1 MVSWLVTVP
10 SKSQKTRTP
19 STYHGRSSP
28 YRPWSPSVHNED
40 MNLKQRISEDMKCAL
55 KGGEKLRVSVL
66 RMLNARILE
75 REVELR
81 ASRGRDYHLSDS
93 EVIEVLAAYA
103 KQRRQSIESYRQGGR
118 EDLAQREEAE
128 LAWVQDYLPKPLSA
142 AELTALVDRA
152 IAETGASGLKDLG
165 LVMKQVMAQVRGAA
179 EGKEVSRVVKER
191 LLVSQ

>member
-1 MVSWLVTVP
+1 MS
-10 SKSQKTRTP
+10 
-19 STYHGRSSP
+19 
-28 YRPWSPSVHNED
+28 
-40 MNLKQRISEDMKCAL
+40 LKQRISEDMKSAL
-55 KGGEKLRVSVL
+55 KGGEKLRVGVL

-81 ASRGRDYHLSDS
+81 ASRGRDYHLTDS

-128 LAWVQDYLPKPLSA
+128 LALVQDYLPKPLSA
-142 AELTALVDRA
+142 SELTALVDRA

-165 LVMKQVMAQVRGAA
+165 VVMKQVMAQVRGAA
-179 EGKEVSRVVKER
+179 EGKEVSQVVKER
-191 LLVSQ
+191 LLAR

>member
-1 MVSWLVTVP
+1 
-10 SKSQKTRTP
+10 
-19 STYHGRSSP
+19 
-28 YRPWSPSVHNED
+28 
-40 MNLKQRISEDMKCAL
+40 MNLKQRISEDMKSAL
-55 KGGEKLRVSVL
+55 KGGEKLRVGVL

-81 ASRGRDYHLSDS
+81 SSRGRDYHLSDA
-93 EVIEVLAAYA
+93 EVIEVLAGYA

-128 LAWVQDYLPKPLSA
+128 LALVQAYLPKPLSA

-179 EGKEVSRVVKER
+179 EGKEVSQVVKER
-191 LLVSQ
+191 LLASQ

>member
-1 MVSWLVTVP
+1 MS
-10 SKSQKTRTP
+10 
-19 STYHGRSSP
+19 
-28 YRPWSPSVHNED
+28 
-40 MNLKQRISEDMKCAL
+40 LKQRISEDMKSAL
-55 KGGEKLRVSVL
+55 KGGEKLRVGVL

-75 REVELR
+75 REVEFR
-81 ASRGRDYHLSDS
+81 ASRGRDYHLADS

-128 LAWVQDYLPKPLSA
+128 LALVQDYLPKPLSA

-165 LVMKQVMAQVRGAA
+165 MVMKQVMAQVRGAA
-179 EGKEVSRVVKER
+179 EGKEVSQVVKER
-191 LLVSQ
+191 LLAR